1 MRKKGF
7 TLIEL
12 IVVIAIIGILTG
24 VLIPSWSFYMQR
36 ARTRSQNLKAKTI
49 LNAAQTVV
57 TDMKFSERKHM
68 NQYLDASDT
77 EKPTIAKRYLYGC
90 SDDKGAYSGEW
101 YYYWNGTSGT
111 LTDSGGNPIITSKDG
126 SGKLSS
132 GSTQFEWDNKIGES
146 ISKIIDE
153 DELVYR
159 IYVKDY
165 KVMSVVSARSTN
177 DRYLGTYPTTL
188 DELDDDGMNVAPI
201 REGKI
206 LGADMTQFVLNASTG
221 SDEEDEEET

>member
-12 IVVIAIIGILTG
+12 IIVIAIIGILAG
-24 VLIPSWSFYMQR
+24 VLIPTWANYIQR
-36 ARTRSQNLKAKTI
+36 ARTRSQNLKAKTV

-57 TDMKFSERKHM
+57 TDMKFSERKNM
-68 NQYLDASDT
+68 NKYIDASDLD
-77 EKPTIAKRYLYGC
+77 KKSIAKSYLYGC
-90 SDDKGAYSGEW
+90 LDENGTYTGEW

-111 LTDSGGNPIITSKDG
+111 LTDKDGNTIITSKNN
-126 SGKLSS
+126 SGKLRQSS
-132 GSTQFEWDNKIGES
+132 IQFKWDTKIASSINKI
-146 ISKIIDE
+146 INE
-153 DELVYR
+153 DELIYR

-165 KVMSVVSARSTN
+165 KVMSVVCARFPS

-188 DELDDDGMNVAPI
+188 DELEEKGVDVDSI

-206 LGADMTQFVLNASTG
+206 LGADMSQFVL
-221 SDEEDEEET
+221 E